1 MILNIK
7 DKKYNNIVKNILR
20 DNDVKK
26 MANIHHHGI
35 SRLEHSIKVSYKA
48 YRIAKRLDFDYEA
61 VARAGLLHDFYLDGD
76 ERKRTR
82 KITDTFTHPKKALN
96 TSQNIF
102 DLNKKEENIIVSHM
116 FPIYP
121 KIPKYKESVLVNT
134 IDKII
139 GFKEII
145 INIKNIF
152 KYRINY
158 SYLLILLFLGTK

>member
-7 DKKYNNIVKNILR
+7 DKKYNEIVKNIVR
-20 DNDVKK
+20 DKEVKK
-26 MANIHHHGI
+26 MANITHHGI
-35 SRLEHSIKVSYKA
+35 TRLEHSLKVSYKS
-48 YRIAKRLDFDYEA
+48 YKIAKKLDFDYVA

-76 ERKRTR
+76 ERK
-82 KITDTFTHPKKALN
+82 KSKKFTDTFTHPKKALK
-96 TSQNIF
+96 TSKKNF

-121 KIPKYKESVLVNT
+121 KIPKYKESFLVST
-134 IDKII
+134 VDKAI
-139 GFKEII
+139 GMKEIF

-158 SYLLILLFLGTK
+158 SFLLILMFLGTN